1 MDLENVEPD
10 EVSTNLAE
18 VFQQVV
24 LDSKVRCGN
33 DVRDM
38 IDDDDGGGWL
48 YARIVK

>member
-33 DVRDM
+33 VRDNM
-38 IDDDDGGGWL
+38 IDDDDGGWL

>member
-33 DVRDM
+33 VRHTM
-38 IDDDDGGGWL
+38 IDDDDGGWL